1 MRRKGVRL
9 HVVGITIIA
18 LLFGVAV
25 EAVIAATKQELIVNR
40 KGEGV
45 SLDPAKTTAMEDYA
59 VMENIYSSLFR
70 FKPNSFELRPDLA
83 VDYKT
88 SSDGKVVTFN
98 LRKGVKWHKGY
109 GEFTSEDVKF
119 TIDRI
124 LDPATQS
131 RFATNFANIERVE
144 VDGPHGVKFYLKA
157 PDATLL
163 QRLTVTRPSGG
174 LIVSKKAV
182 TDLGDK
188 YASQPVGTGPF
199 VFESHV
205 PREKI
210 VLVANKDYYEG
221 SPKLER
227 VVFVPIGDETTAAMA
242 LESGDIHVSQF
253 ENIELLESYK
263 NHKSL
268 RVITGA
274 RVTDHMIL
282 MNTRKA
288 PFDNLKVRQAMAYGI
303 NRDEIIAG
311 ILGGYA
317 DMPTGVIHPDMFGY
331 NKDVKTYPYDPGKAK
346 ALLKEAG
353 YQDGFKTEIVVL
365 TYGTW
370 QKVNELIKAQLSKIG
385 IDMKIQM
392 LERGSYVKAR
402 AKDDTDLVM
411 FGITQPPD
419 PDFILGDV
427 FHSSQIPPGG
437 LNLSRYDQVD
447 DLIVKG
453 RAETDPKKRA
463 AIYAKID
470 EKMAEDVPTVVLYHP
485 KWTEIISKQ
494 VKNYSVERLGGFWLY
509 PVSLE

>member
-1 MRRKGVRL
+1 MRNRVL
-9 HVVGITIIA
+9 GI
-18 LLFGVAV
+18 VAV
-25 EAVIAATKQELIVNR
+25 VIAALLPGHGTDAAAAAKQELIVNL
-40 KGEGV
+40 KAEWV

-59 VMENIYSSLFR
+59 VMANLYSSLFR

-83 VDYKT
+83 LDYKT
-88 SSDGKVVTFN
+88 SSDGKFVSFN

-124 LDPATQS
+124 LNPATQS
-131 RFATNFANIERVE
+131 RFATNFANIEKVE
-144 VDGPHGVKFYLKA
+144 TDGPYIVNFHLKA

-174 LIVSKKAV
+174 LIVCKKAV
-182 TDLGDK
+182 TELGDK

-210 VLVANKDYYEG
+210 VLVANRDYYEG
-221 SPKLER
+221 APKLAR
-227 VVFVPIGDETTAAMA
+227 VTFVPIADETTAAMA

-263 NHKSL
+263 SHKSL
-268 RVITGA
+268 QVVTGG
-274 RVTDHMIL
+274 RVTDHMYL

-288 PFDNLKVRQAMAYGI
+288 PFDNLKVRQAMAHAI

-311 ILGGYA
+311 IFSGYA
-317 DMPTGVIHPDMFGY
+317 DKPTGVVHPDMFGY
-331 NKDVKTYPYDPGKAK
+331 TKEVKTYPYDPAKAR

-353 YQDGFKTEIVVL
+353 YPNGFKTEVVVL
-365 TYGTW
+365 TYGNW
-370 QKVNELIKAQLSKIG
+370 QKINELIKAQLAKVG

-402 AKDDTDLVM
+402 AADTTDLVM

-437 LNLSRYDQVD
+437 LNLSRYDRVD

-453 RAETDPKKRA
+453 RAEMNPKKRA
-463 AIYAKID
+463 DIYAEIAR
-470 EKMAEDVPTVVLYHP
+470 KMAEDVPTVVLYHP
-485 KWTEIISKQ
+485 KWTEIISKK
-494 VKNYSVERLGGFWLY
+494 VKGYSVERLGGFWLY
-509 PVSLE
+509 PVSME

>member
-1 MRRKGVRL
+1 MQKTGLGLTMIVA
-9 HVVGITIIA
+9 IA
-18 LLFGVAV
+18 LLSGL
-25 EAVIAATKQELIVNR
+25 AADSAAASKQELIVNR
-40 KGEGV
+40 KAEGV

-59 VMENIYSSLFR
+59 VMANLYSSLFR

-83 VDYKT
+83 LDYKT
-88 SSDGKVVTFN
+88 SSDGKFVSFN

-119 TIDRI
+119 TIDRV
-124 LDPATQS
+124 LNPATQS

-144 VDGPHGVKFYLKA
+144 TDGPYIVNFYLKA

-182 TDLGDK
+182 TELGDK
-188 YASQPVGTGPF
+188 YASQPIGTGPF

-205 PREKI
+205 PREKV
-210 VLVANKDYYEG
+210 VLVANKEYYEG
-221 SPKLER
+221 PPKLER
-227 VVFVPIGDETTAAMA
+227 VTFVPIADETTAAMA
-242 LESGDIHVSQF
+242 LESGDIHISQF

-263 NHKSL
+263 KHKSL
-268 RVITGA
+268 QIVTGG
-274 RVTDHMIL
+274 RVTDHMYL

-288 PFDNLKVRQAMAYGI
+288 PFDNVKVRQAMAYGI

-311 ILGGYA
+311 IFSGYA
-317 DMPTGVIHPDMFGY
+317 DKPTGVIHPDMFGY
-331 NKDVKTYPYDPGKAK
+331 SKDVKTYPYDPARAK

-353 YQDGFKTEIVVL
+353 YPNGFKTEVVVL
-365 TYGTW
+365 TYGNW
-370 QKVNELIKAQLSKIG
+370 QKVNELIKAQLAKIG

-402 AKDDTDLVM
+402 ASDTTDLVM

-427 FHSSQIPPGG
+427 FHSTQIPPGG
-437 LNLSRYDQVD
+437 LNLSRYDKVD

-453 RAETDPKKRA
+453 RAEMNLKKRA
-463 AIYAKID
+463 DLYAEIGK
-470 EKMAEDVPTVVLYHP
+470 KMAEDLPTVVLYHP
-485 KWTEIISKQ
+485 KWTEIINKK